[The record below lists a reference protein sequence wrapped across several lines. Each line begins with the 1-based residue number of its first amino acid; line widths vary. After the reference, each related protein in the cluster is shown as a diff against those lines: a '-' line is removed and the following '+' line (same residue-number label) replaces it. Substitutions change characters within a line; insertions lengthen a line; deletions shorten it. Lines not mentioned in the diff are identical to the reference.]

1 LATPPSFPFVLVFV
15 LVFPRGFAFFFALG
29 LQRVLLLDVFPEV
42 EAAAPTEEE
51 EEEHEEEDEDLHFPL
66 EPLTMP
72 PRDDGAI

>member
-1 LATPPSFPFVLVFV
+1 LVFV
-15 LVFPRGFAFFFALG
+15 LVFPRGFSFFFAFG

-42 EAAAPTEEE
+42 EAEAAPTEEE
-51 EEEHEEEDEDLHFPL
+51 EDEHEEEEEDLHFPL

>member
-1 LATPPSFPFVLVFV
+1 LVFV
-15 LVFPRGFAFFFALG
+15 LVFPRIFAFFFALG
-29 LQRVLLLDVFPEV
+29 LQRVLLLEVFPDV

-51 EEEHEEEDEDLHFPL
+51 DEHEEEEDEEVLHFPL